1 MFNLRSFHNFL
12 TQRMDDHAQ
21 KEIQEIASEMYNIIS
36 TLEGNPFKYTL
47 EAWNIKPDISG

>member
-21 KEIQEIASEMYNIIS
+21 KEIQQIAFEMYKIIS

-47 EAWNIKPDISG
+47 EAWNIKPDVSG